1 MSNSPRNFLYAFCM
15 VFLFG
20 ILVAPTSAKQNFTP
34 IDQEIAEQEIT
45 AVFPEA
51 GQGKLGVYRV
61 WLPVGY
67 NDEANAERTY
77 PVLLVDVAN
86 GNSHSRFPQVR
97 EWVER
102 NGWICVMPTDVK
114 NGPVLDIDR
123 NYSLIFPDIKQRFR
137 LTPHC
142 GIMTGMSGGS
152 RRTTRYGNANQDIFG
167 GIINNGGVNSDG
179 AAHCKD
185 RNMMVM
191 VFSGTGCF
199 NIAEIQH
206 AINFQSPDRCQI
218 RLFDGGH
225 TWGTV
230 PMQEEAMDWM
240 AAGLLTNFGEPEPA
254 LDLLNLLKTEI
265 ESTESQ
271 YRRYLLM
278 GRYVGLANSQR
289 AFKKD
294 ADLKAIAKEYKAE
307 VKKLSR
313 DKELRTELEAM
324 AALQAIRQQY
334 ATQIGQS
341 LNWANGS
348 LSPPKKFGQKV
359 IAATDA
365 TRQQTMAAL
374 QTLAEQYPGSE
385 AVAESQIDVQAME
398 GFAKRWR

>member
-1 MSNSPRNFLYAFCM
+1 
-15 VFLFG
+15 
-20 ILVAPTSAKQNFTP
+20 
-34 IDQEIAEQEIT
+34 
-45 AVFPEA
+45 
-51 GQGKLGVYRV
+51 
-61 WLPVGY
+61 
-67 NDEANAERTY
+67 
-77 PVLLVDVAN
+77 
-86 GNSHSRFPQVR
+86 
-97 EWVER
+97 
-102 NGWICVMPTDVK
+102 
-114 NGPVLDIDR
+114 
-123 NYSLIFPDIKQRFR
+123 
-137 LTPHC
+137 
-142 GIMTGMSGGS
+142 
-152 RRTTRYGNANQDIFG
+152 
-167 GIINNGGVNSDG
+167 
-179 AAHCKD
+179 
-185 RNMMVM
+185 MVM